1 VRTGREQLGPEMLA
15 DLEVVLRNDGERQ
28 HLYATHKRTHDGLPL
43 GILERFVFCLT
54 AAYMRAFRLGC
65 GPINELRLLAL
76 EDAERHGK
84 LEALYH
90 KCGFRT
96 AGAARFECD
105 TDHTYRHVPMTKVL
119 EPLVFVCVP
128 RSLAH
133 SQPQEEQ
140 ALGLCHATNGLSTQS
155 ERSTPEGFRSTYPGQ
170 DSCIGS
176 DTPSEPFA

>member
-1 VRTGREQLGPEMLA
+1 MANASTCKLCTNARVQSCLRLFWKDACSAGPTE
-15 DLEVVLRNDGERQ
+15 DGCV
-28 HLYATHKRTHDGLPL
+28 HA
-43 GILERFVFCLT
+43 C
-54 AAYMRAFRLGC
+54 RLGC

-96 AGAARFECD
+96 TGPARFECD
-105 TDHTYRHVPMTKVL
+105 TDHTYRHVPMAKVL

-133 SQPQEEQ
+133 GQPHEQ
-140 ALGLCHATNGLSTQS
+140 QGPGLCHAAHAVSVA
-155 ERSTPEGFRSTYPGQ
+155 ERSTHEGSRSTYPGQ
-170 DSCIGS
+170 DSCICS